1 MFLQPPLQQPHTQ
14 SSAGPHAPRHS
25 LALPALCHSPG
36 RCLRTSPAAEPLDAD
51 GGEVP
56 VPNITLLEQEDSPSH
71 PDAGDSSPAEKNT
84 PTLALKPLA
93 SAAVGFK
100 MQRGSMQDSGS
111 SPQLSDSRGREAGL
125 RRRTAC
131 PSRPAATWA
140 APRHSPAGQREV
152 GGEAVGCRAAA
163 GPGRLLRRWDGSH
176 LNDKSCRCWGQ
187 EGSAAGKASNGRM

>member
-131 PSRPAATWA
+131 PSRLAATWA
-140 APRHSPAGQREV
+140 APRHSPAGQPV

-187 EGSAAGKASNGRM
+187 EGTAAGKASNGRM